1 MKTKA
6 MLLICFMVP
15 GGYGLAQTLTGYDN
29 IVIGSDSDAGAI
41 TSSILGGEEN
51 EIPDAEDSFI
61 GGGYENRI
69 LGAQSENSVVCGGY
83 RNTILTNGC
92 VIAGG
97 YNNEVGGY
105 WSAIGGGYR
114 NTNDSWIGT
123 IGGGLR
129 NRATGPL
136 ATIPGGFEALA
147 PSFGQVAHANGG
159 FTYLALG
166 EAQTSEYIAR
176 RTSTNSSETE
186 LLLNGDPGSDGYNFP
201 AQRMFV
207 PTDAT
212 WVFDVTVIARN
223 AKGDCGAFRTNGAIK
238 NVLGTLSLVGVP
250 VGKIKAQPVVQD
262 VPAWTVN
269 VSADNA
275 NKALAI
281 KANGDD
287 STIRWVATIR
297 TTEVLFSTANPSPRR
312 LLPR

>member
-6 MLLICFMVP
+6 MLLIWFMVLS
-15 GGYGLAQTLTGYDN
+15 GRGLAQTLTGYDN
-29 IVIGSDSDAGAI
+29 IVIGYDSDVGPM

-51 EIPDAEDSFI
+51 EIPNAEDSFI

-69 LGAQSENSVVCGGY
+69 LGARSENSVVCGGY

-97 YNNEVGGY
+97 YINEVGGY
-105 WSAIGGGYR
+105 WSTIGGGYR

-136 ATIPGGFEALA
+136 ATIPGGYEALA

-159 FTYLALG
+159 FTLLALG
-166 EAQTSEYIAR
+166 EAQTSEFIAR
-176 RTSTNSSETE
+176 RTSTDSSETE

-201 AQRMFV
+201 AQRMIV

-212 WVFDVTVIARN
+212 WVFDVMVIARN
-223 AKGDCGAFRTNGAIK
+223 ANGECGAFRTNGAIK
-238 NVLGTLSLVGVP
+238 NVSGTVSLVGVP
-250 VGKIKAQPVVQD
+250 GGEIKARPVVQE
-262 VPAWTVN
+262 VPTWTVK

-281 KANGDD
+281 KATGDT
-287 STIRWVATIR
+287 STTRWVATIR
-297 TTEVLFSTANPSPRR
+297 TTEVSFAASNLRNRR
-312 LLPR
+312 LPR